1 MPLLLLASCN
11 SARVST
17 LLPADSAAVSATQAA
32 FVDAWLRDDT
42 TGVLAQLDASVVLVP
57 PGATPLTGHE
67 AVRAY
72 WWPNDGSRTRIT
84 SFEWTASEIA
94 GAGDFAYMRGISS
107 LGWTYAK
114 DTVEQRMTARSHAL
128 IILRRSPEGRWVIAR
143 QMWSPAP
150 S

>member
-1 MPLLLLASCN
+1 M
-11 SARVST
+11 ST

-42 TGVLAQLDASVVLVP
+42 TGVLAQLDTSVVLVP
-57 PGATPLTGHE
+57 PGSTPVTGHD

-72 WWPNDGSRTRIT
+72 WWPKDGSRTRIT
-84 SFEWTASEIA
+84 SFGWSASEIA
-94 GAGDFAYMRGISS
+94 GSGDIAYMRGISS

-114 DTVEQRMTARSHAL
+114 DSAEQRMTARSHAL
-128 IILRRSPEGRWVIAR
+128 IIMRRSAPGRWVIAR

-150 S
+150 N